1 MSPIVKIPDMY
12 KPNFETTINGK
23 NYSFPAGR
31 SVEVPDEVASVVT
44 NIQNL
49 APTEEPGAGRNT
61 QADII
66 GVIDR
71 NITRID
77 IPKGTAVVGTN
88 AFSYCLALSSVTM
101 HEGLITIASFAF
113 SKAAAIKNIDIPSTV
128 MNVGNGAFDLCTG
141 LERVVFRGVPNFV
154 SASAFSD
161 CTALKDI
168 YVPWA
173 QGAVADAPWGAASA
187 VIHYNS
193 KVNPG
198 A

>member
-1 MSPIVKIPDMY
+1 MSPIVKIPNMY

-31 SVEVPDEVASVVT
+31 SVEVPDEVASVVA

-49 APTEEPGAGRNT
+49 APTEASWAGGNAL
-61 QADII
+61 ADLI

-71 NITRID
+71 NVTHID
-77 IPKGTAVVGTN
+77 VPKGTAVVGTN
-88 AFSYCLALSSVTM
+88 TFSYCQALNSVTM

-113 SKAAAIKNIDIPSTV
+113 SKAAGIKHIKIPSTV

-141 LERVVFRGVPNFV
+141 LGRVDFMGTPKFI

-173 QGAVADAPWGAASA
+173 QGEVTDAPWGATNA
-187 VIHYNS
+187 VIHYNT
-193 KVNPG
+193 KANPG
-198 A
+198 E

>member
-1 MSPIVKIPDMY
+1 MSLIVKIPDMY

-31 SVEVPDEVASVVT
+31 SVEVPDEVASVVA

-49 APTEEPGAGRNT
+49 APAEAPAAGRNAV
-61 QADII
+61 ADLI

-71 NITRID
+71 NITHID
-77 IPKGTAVVGTN
+77 VPEGTAVIGTN
-88 AFSYCLALSSVTM
+88 TFSYCLALSSVTM

-113 SKAAAIKNIDIPSTV
+113 SKAAAIKHIEIPSTV

-141 LERVVFRGVPNFV
+141 LERVVFLGTPNFI

-161 CTALKDI
+161 CAALKDI

-173 QGAVADAPWGAASA
+173 QGAVEDAPWGATNA
-187 VIHYNS
+187 VIHYNT
-193 KVNPG
+193 KPG